1 MNREQ
6 NNKHRAKKSLGQNF
20 LVDKNYVEKII
31 SALDL
36 EKGETVIEIGAG
48 QGALTKSLVS
58 RAEKVIAIEIDG
70 DMTSV
75 LLEKFS
81 SVENFILM
89 EKDVLDVDFRAL
101 LSLQSLP
108 NKTKLVAN
116 LPYYVS
122 TAILRHLIQHRSS
135 FSRLVL
141 MLQNE
146 VVNRITAKTGDSER
160 GFLTV
165 LVEAYFESEKLF
177 DVPPGAFYPKPKIW
191 SSVIELVPRKSK
203 IGNEDLY
210 REIVGLSFT
219 QKRKTIK
226 NNLKSAKGDLR
237 AAIEKKGG
245 LFKILEEAEIEPTRR
260 AESISLREW
269 LLLTDFIDEKTDKNG
284 E

>member
-1 MNREQ
+1 MKRDQ
-6 NNKHRAKKSLGQNF
+6 NNNQRAKKSLGQNF

-36 EKGETVIEIGAG
+36 EKDETVVEIGAG
-48 QGALTKSLVS
+48 KGALTKSLVS
-58 RAEKVIAIEIDG
+58 RAEKVIAIELDES
-70 DMTSV
+70 MTSV

-81 SVENFILM
+81 TEENFILM

-116 LPYYVS
+116 LPYYIS
-122 TAILRHLIQHRSS
+122 TAILQHLTQHRSS
-135 FSRLVL
+135 FSLLVL

-146 VVNRITAKTGDSER
+146 VVNRITAKTGNSER

-165 LVEAYFESEKLF
+165 LVEAYFKSEKLF

-191 SSVIELVPRKSK
+191 SSVIKLVPRKSK
-203 IGNEDLY
+203 IRNESLY

-226 NNLKSAKGDLR
+226 NNLKNAKGDLR

-245 LFKILEEAEIEPTRR
+245 LSKILEETEIEPTRR
-260 AESISLREW
+260 AESISIREW
-269 LLLTDFIDEKTDKNG
+269 ILLTDFIDAKIDKNG
-284 E
+284 D